1 MDENRPVAP
10 GAPREDSFDI
20 AVRGFNRQQVLEY
33 MARTHELLTT
43 LERQLAVARAEV
55 QRARAGA
62 DAAAADAQRLHKE
75 LEELRA
81 APKPVPVHTEVSDRM
96 AQILRLASEEAE
108 QERNR
113 AGEEISRLRSETQA
127 ECERLVGH
135 ARHEAEL
142 ELEQARS
149 TARQELGAARDTA
162 NRELT
167 EARQSAEA
175 DLTRAR
181 SEAEITITS
190 ARTEADQLR
199 LDSVRHAENMIEDAQ
214 RRSGAVN
221 GLAAQ
226 RLDALTGTHGE
237 ALSRLGQIRDVLS
250 QLLAADAAAGS
261 LADAVEAAMNGRS
274 EQHPVEEAVEGE
286 IYDEPLPPNTTD
298 MHEVIDVQQS
308 YDDGLGA
315 SVAPVGQR
323 PDHRDDRD
331 DLDDLNIDPRDPL
344 GQGTA
349 EQPVVRA
356 ELAID
361 LREARSSDVSLV
373 TGPGQAAPGGAH

>member
-1 MDENRPVAP
+1 
-10 GAPREDSFDI
+10 
-20 AVRGFNRQQVLEY
+20 
-33 MARTHELLTT
+33 MARTHELLTS

-62 DAAAADAQRLHKE
+62 DAAAADAQRLHAE

-108 QERNR
+108 LERSR
-113 AGEEISRLRSETQA
+113 AGEEISRLRTDTQA
-127 ECERLVGH
+127 ECERLVGQ
-135 ARHEAEL
+135 ARADAER
-142 ELEQARS
+142 ELEQARA
-149 TARQELGAARDTA
+149 TARAELGTARETA

-175 DLTRAR
+175 DLNRAR
-181 SEAEITITS
+181 AEAEITVTS

-199 LDSVRHAENMIEDAQ
+199 LDSVRHAEHLIEDAQ

-226 RLDALTGTHGE
+226 RLDALTGTHTE

-250 QLLAADAAAGS
+250 QLLNADSAAGS
-261 LADAVEAAMNGRS
+261 LSDAVEAAMNARPQDLHDPQAAA
-274 EQHPVEEAVEGE
+274 EPIEGE
-286 IYDEPLPPNTTD
+286 IYEDPLPSGA
-298 MHEVIDVQQS
+298 HQVIDV
-308 YDDGLGA
+308 D
-315 SVAPVGQR
+315 
-323 PDHRDDRD
+323 DDRDYLDQDDYDSGAPQRHQTRGD

-349 EQPVVRA
+349 EQPA
-356 ELAID
+356 IGPDLTID
-361 LREARSSDVSLV
+361 LREESQPGVSLA
-373 TGPGQAAPGGAH
+373 TGSAQAAPGGQH